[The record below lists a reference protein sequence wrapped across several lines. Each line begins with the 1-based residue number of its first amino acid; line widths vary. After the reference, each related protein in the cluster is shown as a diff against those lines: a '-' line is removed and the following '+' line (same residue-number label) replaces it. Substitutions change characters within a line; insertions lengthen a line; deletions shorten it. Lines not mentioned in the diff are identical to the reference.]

1 MSQALLELEDVHA
14 SYGRVYALKGVSLQ
28 VRTGEI
34 VALLG
39 ANGAGK
45 TTTLRTIMGMLR
57 PRGGDVRVEG
67 RSVVGLPPHEI
78 VAQGVAMIPEGRRI
92 FPNLT
97 VDENLRMGGYLV
109 RDRASLAELE
119 GSVFELFPALEP
131 RRTQLGSSLSG
142 GEQQM
147 LAIGRALMGSPRL
160 LLLDEPSLGLA
171 PQLARNIFQAVTDL
185 ASRGVTVLLVEQNV
199 RQALRIADRGYVLN
213 VGRLAHEGTSADLRE
228 DPAVRRAY
236 LGGRASGVPRPQ
248 QRG

>member
-1 MSQALLELEDVHA
+1 
-14 SYGRVYALKGVSLQ
+14 
-28 VRTGEI
+28 
-34 VALLG
+34 
-39 ANGAGK
+39 
-45 TTTLRTIMGMLR
+45 MGMLR
-57 PRGGDVRVEG
+57 PREGDVRVEG

-97 VDENLRMGGYLV
+97 VEENLRMGGFLV
-109 RDRASLAELE
+109 RDRARFAELE
-119 GSVFELFPALEP
+119 ESVFELFPALEP
-131 RRTQLGSSLSG
+131 RQTQLGSSLSG

-199 RQALRIADRGYVLN
+199 RQALR
-213 VGRLAHEGTSADLRE
+213 SADLRE